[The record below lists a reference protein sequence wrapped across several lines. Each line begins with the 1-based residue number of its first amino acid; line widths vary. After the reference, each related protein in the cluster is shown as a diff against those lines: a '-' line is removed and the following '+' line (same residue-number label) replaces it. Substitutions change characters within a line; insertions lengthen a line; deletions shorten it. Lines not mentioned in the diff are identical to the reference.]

1 MGTTKAECRTSVDTG
16 HVHTVTH
23 PFYRPLAN
31 PPREERDAK
40 VTTDDFLCGTGLESR
55 AATGKGKS
63 CFLLNIIHQERK
75 HLYFLR
81 RYTRPVSQT
90 VEAGEKLRL
99 NPSVHSLGKEKRK
112 MGQCCQRS
120 HPQECKQHFQS
131 PRLKSRAYSST

>member
-1 MGTTKAECRTSVDTG
+1 MAECRTSVDTG

-40 VTTDDFLCGTGLESR
+40 DTTDNFFRGTGLER
-55 AATGKGKS
+55 GAATGSGKS

-75 HLYFLR
+75 QLCFLR

-99 NPSVHSLGKEKRK
+99 NPSAHSLGKKERK
-112 MGQCCQRS
+112 MGQCYQS
-120 HPQECKQHFQS
+120 PHPQECKQHFQS